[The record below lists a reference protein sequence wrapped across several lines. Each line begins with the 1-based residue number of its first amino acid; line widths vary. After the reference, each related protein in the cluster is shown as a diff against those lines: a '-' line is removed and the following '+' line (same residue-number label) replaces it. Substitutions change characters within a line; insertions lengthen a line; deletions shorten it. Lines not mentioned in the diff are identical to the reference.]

1 MTEELTEKF
10 AYEMVELLKTG
21 EISVKEA
28 IDASRKRHEDVDSNV
43 NALPMTFYD
52 DAIQKLDRIDI
63 KKEKENKKSLMGLPI
78 AVKDY
83 NDVGGIPTT
92 YGSKIFAN
100 NIPTKS
106 DATVQRLVNNGAIP
120 VAKSNVPEWAGG
132 HTFNP
137 VYGITRNPYNLEKI
151 AGGSSGG
158 SSVALATNQVWLATG
173 NDLGGSLR
181 TPASFNNVVGL
192 RPSVGVVPRGL
203 RYHSF
208 DPLWVEGPLAKCV
221 KDIALMLDAG
231 TGFCE
236 TDPLS
241 FDHSCQ
247 SFFDSLDNFQLP
259 ARVAFTE
266 DLGIVPVEQEV
277 RSTVRNILPH
287 LKTLGAEVGS
297 DIPDFSG
304 AIDSFHTLRGLLLAY
319 MMGDLLKTRRD
330 DILIDIV
337 KNIEV
342 GYEVKNEQI
351 ISAEKFRQDL
361 YRKMVNFFE
370 DYDFLICPTCSVL
383 PFDIKT
389 PFVTEIDGIPCKTYI
404 DWFAITFAL
413 TLTSCPIISLPIGFS
428 SDGLPVGIQ
437 ILGKPRQEDRLLAFA
452 KLIEEKVGLHRNSPI

>member
-1 MTEELTEKF
+1 MTEELSEKF
-10 AYEMVELLKTG
+10 AFEVVELLRAG
-21 EISVKEA
+21 EISLKEVIETSQA
-28 IDASRKRHEDVDSNV
+28 RNESVDSNV
-43 NALPMTFYD
+43 NALPFTFFQ
-52 DAIQKLDRIDI
+52 DAHKRAEKIDL
-63 KKEKENKKSLMGLPI
+63 KKEKENKNSLMGLPI

-83 NDVGGIPTT
+83 NDFEGVPTT
-92 YGSKIFAN
+92 YGSKIFEN
-100 NIPTKS
+100 NIPIKS
-106 DATVQRLVNNGAIP
+106 DSTVQRLVDNGALP

-137 VYGITRNPYNLEKI
+137 VYGVTRNPYNLEKI

-181 TPASFNNVVGL
+181 TPAGFNNVVGL
-192 RPSVGVVPRGL
+192 RPSIGVVPRGL

-221 KDIALMLDAG
+221 KDVALMLDAG
-231 TGFCE
+231 AGFNE

-241 FDHSCQ
+241 FDHSCK
-247 SFFDSLDNFQLP
+247 SFIDSIENFNLP
-259 ARVAFTE
+259 VKVAFTE

-277 RSTVRNILPH
+277 RSTVRKVLPH
-287 LKTLGAEVGS
+287 FKTLGIEVGS

-304 AIDSFHTLRGLLLAY
+304 AIDAFHTLRGLLLAY
-319 MMGDLLKTRRD
+319 MMGDLLKTRSD
-330 DILIDIV
+330 EILIDIV

-342 GYEVKNEQI
+342 GYQVTNEEI

-361 YRKMVNFFE
+361 YRKMVKFFE
-370 DYDFLICPTCSVL
+370 DYDFLVCPTCSVL

-404 DWFAITFAL
+404 DWFAITFSL

-452 KLIEEKVGLHRNSPI
+452 KLIEDKVGLQRKSPI